1 MKQLFSIFFII
12 LLFFGK
18 TQNIFA
24 NQDTFTVDNVVIKG
38 KIGNNNYEKEY
49 IETAFRKAF
58 QKLITN
64 ILKSEDQKKIL
75 STDLATIKSF
85 IQSFRII
92 DEEIFEEEYK
102 AEFVVS
108 FKEDSINQFFYEQGV
123 FYSASQKLETIVYP
137 IFIID
142 SELQIFSNNKFYEE
156 WNDSNE
162 LQDVTFILP
171 VENLDDINF
180 LKNNI
185 ENLEE
190 IDLSQLVDNY
200 EIKNSAILILRYDKR
215 ILNVF
220 LKTNFKGVKKL
231 KKIEVAVKDLE
242 NKNVRDQTI
251 SKLKLFVHDLWK
263 EQNIVDISTP
273 SFLSLNAKIA
283 KPEGL
288 NLMLK
293 KIDKINIIKNYFV
306 QEFDNNNVVIK
317 IKYLGKVKNLEN
329 AFLESGFNLSIKD
342 NKWNIFI
349 EG

>member
-342 NKWNIFI
+342 NKWNILI